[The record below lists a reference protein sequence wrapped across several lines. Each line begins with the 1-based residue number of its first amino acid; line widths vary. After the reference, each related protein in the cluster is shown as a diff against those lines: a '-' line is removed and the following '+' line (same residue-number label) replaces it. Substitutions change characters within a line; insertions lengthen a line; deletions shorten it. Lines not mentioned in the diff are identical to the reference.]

1 LLADQNLPREQQR
14 RGGKECEEDP
24 GVGRL
29 AQVLGD
35 EVDVDGRGRDEQ

>member
-1 LLADQNLPREQQR
+1 VIADQNLRREQQR
-14 RGGKECEEDP
+14 RCGQECEEDP